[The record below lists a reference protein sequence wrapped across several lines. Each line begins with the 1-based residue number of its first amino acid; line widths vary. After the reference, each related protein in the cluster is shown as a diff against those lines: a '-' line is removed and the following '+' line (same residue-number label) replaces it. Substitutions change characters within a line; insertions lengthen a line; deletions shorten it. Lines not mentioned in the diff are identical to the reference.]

1 MLANVYLHY
10 VLDLWADWWRKT
22 HARGNVIIIRFA
34 DDFIVGF
41 QYQDDAERFLG
52 ELRGRLAKFALELH
66 PDKTRLIEFG
76 PRAARDRKA
85 RGEGKPETFTF
96 LGHADLRVMPTSHGN
111 SLSAAANGPMR
122 SA

>member
-22 HARGNVIIIRFA
+22 HARGNVIITRFA
-34 DDFIVGF
+34 DDFVVGF
-41 QYQDDAERFLG
+41 QYQDDAERFRG

-76 PRAARDRKA
+76 PHAAGCGRRGA
-85 RGEGKPETFTF
+85 RGSRRRSRSWDSG
-96 LGHADLRVMPTSHGN
+96 TSPG
-111 SLSAAANGPMR
+111 
-122 SA
+122 